1 MIQLTS
7 HNVASFFMEQRMT
20 LETENLNIHHA
31 WNSNA
36 QDKKFVASYSG
47 GKDSTLALYQA
58 MQMGEAIGLIVML
71 EENGQKSRSHG
82 MSLEIIH
89 AQAEAIGLPILT
101 ASATWQ
107 SYEAQFIQLLEQQ
120 KALGAEVLVTGDIDL
135 LGHAEWNQSVCDK
148 SQLQLCMPLW
158 QKPRLEIIHELINL
172 GFHSVIVTVN
182 LNLGMKAEDLGRVLT
197 SEYVDE
203 LCARGID
210 PCGEAGEFHTTV
222 IDGPIFKT
230 PLSMC
235 KGDILYHE
243 NYAFLPLTLEHH
255 AI

>member
-1 MIQLTS
+1 MQ
-7 HNVASFFMEQRMT
+7 T
-20 LETENLNIHHA
+20 L
-31 WNSNA
+31 WNTNA
-36 QDKKFVASYSG
+36 QHQKFVASYSG
-47 GKDSTLALYQA
+47 GKDSSLALFQA

-71 EENGQKSRSHG
+71 EEHGLKSRSHG

-89 AQAEAIGLPILT
+89 AQAEAIGLPIFS

-107 SYEAQFIQLLEQQ
+107 NYEAQFIHLLQQQ
-120 KALGAEVLVTGDIDL
+120 KMLGAEVLVTGDIDL

-148 SQLQLCMPLW
+148 SQLKLCMPLW
-158 QKPRLEIIHELINL
+158 QKPRLEIIREFIQQ
-172 GFHSVIVTVN
+172 GFQSIIVTAN
-182 LNLGMKAEDLGRVLT
+182 LNLGMKVEDLGQTLT
-197 SEYVDE
+197 REYVEE

-222 IDGPIFKT
+222 IDGPIFKK

-243 NYAFLPLTLEHH
+243 NYAFLPLTLEQH
-255 AI
+255 AR